1 MAAFDDYLQGN
12 GQDAP
17 TVDPLTVTAAMP
29 APAQDSGLTT
39 VPTPDLNLSGQQQPD
54 ALMPSA
60 SQGGQPPQL
69 DYNNTQSSNALKA
82 ALTGEG
88 SPQGGMANPGLYG
101 VLPAGLQHG
110 TLRNMLGAL
119 GDAFLV
125 GSGHQAQ
132 YEPRMQRQEIGQAM
146 AGYNPND
153 PASAQAAIQR
163 IAGTGAAGSP
173 EMADQLQK
181 NSNELAL
188 RQQLMQQN
196 SNYHQ
201 QTIQSKNDNLFNRM
215 NPVVQA
221 DLAQA
226 KTPED
231 YKARLA
237 RWDQRVKAV
246 DPTTDAVSQFGVP
259 DTYSPGAVTA
269 QSGMSANQIAQD
281 TAKTASRAQAGRD
294 TDVNASSRIQAAG
307 MGDASRN
314 RNTDVNVNKPTSAT
328 ILQGLIAKQN
338 SGQQLTPAEQAAFNH
353 MTSAGKGHA
362 ALPANLN
369 VKPGGGQGGKP
380 QPTAADLAYVHAHP
394 ETRGAF
400 QAHFGVSP

>member
-1 MAAFDDYLQGN
+1 MAAFDDYLQG
-12 GQDAP
+12 AP
-17 TVDPLTVTAAMP
+17 ADNTVDPLTVTAS
-29 APAQDSGLTT
+29 AQPPMQDPGITPQAS
-39 VPTPDLNLSGQQQPD
+39 PDLTLSGQQQPD
-54 ALMPSA
+54 AMQPQV
-60 SQGGQPPQL
+60 SQGSQSPDL
-69 DYNNTQSSNALKA
+69 NYNNSQSANAMSS
-82 ALTGEG
+82 ALLGEG
-88 SPQGGMANPGLYG
+88 APRGGMANPGLYG

-163 IAGTGAAGSP
+163 IAGTGAAGST

-181 NSNELAL
+181 NTNDLAL
-188 RQQLMQQN
+188 RKQLMEQN
-196 SNYHQ
+196 QNYHQ
-201 QTIQSKNDNLFNRM
+201 QTLQSKNDNLFNRM
-215 NPVVQA
+215 NSVAQA

-259 DTYSPGAVTA
+259 DTYTPGAVNE
-269 QSGMSANQIAQD
+269 QSGMSSNQVAQD
-281 TAKTASRAQAGRD
+281 KAKAASRVQAGRD
-294 TDVNASSRIQAAG
+294 TDVNANSRIQAAG

-338 SGQQLTPAEQAAFNH
+338 AGQPLTPAEQAAFNH
-353 MTSAGKGHA
+353 MTSAGKTHA
-362 ALPANLN
+362 TLPANLN

-400 QAHFGVSP
+400 QAHFGVNP